1 MSPAY
6 ALGLL
11 LHPDDEAAARQEW
24 AALEQA
30 GVPSS
35 LARHR
40 GSTHRP
46 HLTVV
51 TGRAPD
57 EGVLD
62 LAARLLLPLLP
73 LTAVVEGQVLLGG
86 RSPALA
92 HRLRVPAALREAR
105 DLLADRWP
113 GADRRPW
120 VPHLS
125 LTRRT
130 RHDHLVAA
138 LGALTPGTHEG
149 SVRLVA
155 ARWWDPDTGTWRP
168 WRARDATVEP
178 CGAHQPCGTTTA
190 RAESSP
196 SCSLRYA
203 SRASSSE

>member
-1 MSPAY
+1 MSPAH
-6 ALGLL
+6 ALELL

-30 GVPSS
+30 GVPS

-57 EGVLD
+57 EDVLD

-73 LTAVVEGQVLLGG
+73 LTTVVEGQVLLGG

-92 HRLRVPAALREAR
+92 HRLRVPLGLQEAR

-155 ARWWDPDTGTWRP
+155 ARWWDPDAGTVTVLERPPAVPVTGAAP
-168 WRARDATVEP
+168 DHLPGRAA
-178 CGAHQPCGTTTA
+178 GAPPARTGRTTAATTA
-190 RAESSP
+190 RT
-196 SCSLRYA
+196 
-203 SRASSSE
+203 